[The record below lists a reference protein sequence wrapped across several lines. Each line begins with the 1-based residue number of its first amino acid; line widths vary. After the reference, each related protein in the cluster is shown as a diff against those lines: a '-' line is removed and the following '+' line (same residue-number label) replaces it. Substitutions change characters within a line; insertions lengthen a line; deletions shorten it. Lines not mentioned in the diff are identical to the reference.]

1 MSAGRPG
8 SSRRGPRLAPDPAR
22 RTWIVAT
29 ALLAV
34 MPLLFL
40 LARLHRGDGPAWGY
54 LAAFAEAAMVG
65 GLADWFAVTALFRHP
80 LGLPI
85 PHTAIIPANKDR
97 IADSMAAFL
106 RANFLTPQVVAR
118 RLQRLD
124 AARMIGGWLADPAR
138 RSGRIGDGLASLLA
152 EILTTLDP
160 ERIGRPAKAALSRQI
175 ERIDLAPL
183 LGHILAGLIADRR
196 HAPVVDSLLRRAGAL
211 LETQEPALRA
221 MIHDRAG
228 TILRWTRLDDRL
240 ANALLDALYAL
251 LAEMVI
257 DPDHP
262 LRGRIDEA
270 LGRLAHDLVHAPAMR
285 ARVAALKAEA
295 LATPALSAWLD
306 SLWERGRLRLIAR
319 LRRPDAAPG
328 GEWNEG
334 LAGFGRALA
343 SDPALGATVNRFAR
357 RALAGLAHRHGD
369 AIVRVVS
376 ETVRRWD
383 ATTVTRRLESAVG
396 RDLQYIRIN
405 GTLVGGVIGLALH
418 ATEALF

>member
-1 MSAGRPG
+1 MSAARPG
-8 SSRRGPRLAPDPAR
+8 LSRHTDPAR

-29 ALLAV
+29 ALLAA
-34 MPLLFL
+34 MPLLFA
-40 LARLHRGDGPAWGY
+40 LAHAHRHQAPGWGY

-118 RLQRLD
+118 RLHRFD

-138 RSGRIGDGLASLLA
+138 RGGRIGEGVASLFA
-152 EILTTLDP
+152 DILTTLDP
-160 ERIGRPAKAALSRQI
+160 DRIGRPAKAALSRQI
-175 ERIDLAPL
+175 ERIDVAPL
-183 LGHILAGLIADRR
+183 LGQILAGLIADNR
-196 HAPVVDSLLRRAGAL
+196 HRPVVDSLLRRAGAL
-211 LETQEPALRA
+211 LETQEPVLRA
-221 MIHDRAG
+221 MIRDRAG
-228 TILRWTRLDDRL
+228 TLLRWTRLDDRL

-257 DPDHP
+257 DPAHP

-270 LGRLAHDLVHAPAMR
+270 LARLAHDLVHDAAMR
-285 ARVAALKAEA
+285 ARVAGLKREA
-295 LATPALSAWLD
+295 LANPAFAAWLD
-306 SLWERGRLRLIAR
+306 SLWERSRLRLIAQ
-319 LRRPDAAPG
+319 LRRSDPLPG
-328 GEWNEG
+328 GEWGES
-334 LAGFGRALA
+334 LAAFGRALA
-343 SDPALGATVNRFAR
+343 TDPALAAAVNRFAR
-357 RALAGLAHRHGD
+357 RALTGLAHRHGD

-376 ETVRRWD
+376 ETVRRWN
-383 ATTVTRRLESAVG
+383 ATTVTRRIEAAVG

-405 GTLVGGVIGLALH
+405 GTLVGGAIGLALH
-418 ATEALF
+418 AAENWL